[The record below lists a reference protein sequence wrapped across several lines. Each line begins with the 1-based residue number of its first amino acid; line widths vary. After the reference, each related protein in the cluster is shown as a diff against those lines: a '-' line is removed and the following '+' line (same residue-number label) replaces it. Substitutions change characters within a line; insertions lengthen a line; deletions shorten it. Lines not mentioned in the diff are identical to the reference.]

1 MAGLVI
7 ELQSDALNSDVRVS
21 DLLRKALVIS
31 KKLSVTEIE
40 EWIDHE
46 LNGYPLN
53 NDCIPNYR
61 EVSGEIK
68 VFNPYHGWQPLIF
81 GDSGDAKPFS
91 KRKIMQSMGELESIQ
106 ERASPVLQVPFSD
119 DVANHLMSRM
129 EPPPLKPSLHVPL
142 SEIVGIFESVRNQLL
157 LWALELEK
165 QGVMGEGMSFS
176 NDEKEAAGP
185 ASYQVIINNNIGSM
199 NNSQLQQGTHGSTQ
213 ILDIN
218 SSLEGLNDFLSVL
231 NDSSAQL
238 SLMREQQSELEAEI
252 KTIQSQLE
260 SPKPKQSIISK
271 CLGSIRSILEGAA
284 GNVTAT
290 GLLAELAKFF

>member
-1 MAGLVI
+1 MTGLII

-46 LNGYPLN
+46 LNGYPL
-53 NDCIPNYR
+53 DDESVPSYR
-61 EVSGEIK
+61 EIQGEIK
-68 VFNPYHGWQPLIF
+68 IFNPYHGWQPLNF
-81 GDSGDAKPFS
+81 GDPKMAESLS
-91 KRKIMQSMGELESIQ
+91 KRKIMQPIGELVSIDLKNKD
-106 ERASPVLQVPFSD
+106 SHLQVPFPERI
-119 DVANHLMSRM
+119 VNQLMKGM
-129 EPPPLKPSLHVPL
+129 EPPALRPTLHVSPT
-142 SEIVGIFESVRNQLL
+142 EIVGILEAVRNQLL

-165 QGVMGEGMSFS
+165 QGIMGEGMSFS

-185 ASYQVIINNNIGSM
+185 ASYQIINNIGSM
-199 NNSQLQQGTHGSTQ
+199 QNSQLQQGTHGSTQ

-218 SSLEGLNDFLSVL
+218 NSLEGLNDFLSVL

-260 SPKPKQSIISK
+260 SPKPKQSIISE